1 MSEKLLYEIE
11 MAFLKQIYEHKGA
24 IGVNELL
31 HVFQSSYGLK
41 EDMFNRILGV
51 VMQKEYCIIEKIRK
65 LDNTEEEVIFVTYK
79 GLGKFLEKKKFSV
92 KNLLKNKIAYELKC
106 EGYKTYSDWLDANR
120 NQLAL
125 EAEITRMFAR
135 VLADM
140 RIILMRDAIAVR
152 KLISGFIK
160 LIYPDGE
167 VSKDEVAEIMD
178 ISLELRR
185 RVKEQLKKIG
195 GMEFYDVNFSYIDN
209 DSFDEHFVTVPEQ
222 GGGKMIPEGM
232 GKPGCLYTV
241 SKSKTGMIGCY
252 RLETQMMPGNGK
264 LTCTGIGSGKEPKEA
279 TNTAFNY
286 LKANGNAIS
295 GSISTTTK
303 DYIINYQDMQGLGM
317 TGNLALPTLIAISS
331 AALSKPPIS
340 SLAVLGEIS
349 IGGTLIKVEDL
360 ASTLQ
365 VCLDSGAKKV
375 LLPITSA
382 ADLGTVPSDLVGAF
396 SLIFYSSPEE
406 AVYKALGVE

>member
-79 GLGKFLEKKKFSV
+79 GLEKFLEKKKFSV

-140 RIILMRDAIAVR
+140 RIILMNKDKDNEIKETLQEAIARMNERAKKIPEVNNSVAYTIVLAIYD
-152 KLISGFIK
+152 KLLSLLGTDQLF
-160 LIYPDGE
+160 YE
-167 VSKDEVAEIMD
+167 AEI
-178 ISLELRR
+178 
-185 RVKEQLKKIG
+185 
-195 GMEFYDVNFSYIDN
+195 
-209 DSFDEHFVTVPEQ
+209 T
-222 GGGKMIPEGM
+222 GKMIESYMPERHAM
-232 GKPGCLYTV
+232 
-241 SKSKTGMIGCY
+241 
-252 RLETQMMPGNGK
+252 
-264 LTCTGIGSGKEPKEA
+264 
-279 TNTAFNY
+279 
-286 LKANGNAIS
+286 AIDF
-295 GSISTTTK
+295 I
-303 DYIINYQDMQGLGM
+303 
-317 TGNLALPTLIAISS
+317 
-331 AALSKPPIS
+331 
-340 SLAVLGEIS
+340 
-349 IGGTLIKVEDL
+349 
-360 ASTLQ
+360 
-365 VCLDSGAKKV
+365 
-375 LLPITSA
+375 
-382 ADLGTVPSDLVGAF
+382 
-396 SLIFYSSPEE
+396 
-406 AVYKALGVE
+406 